1 LKATVNVLWESKAI
15 RFDSTTLR
23 QNKNVVNLK
32 PCWPDLKTD
41 RRRRGREHG
50 KAENQAVKRKSK
62 SWTGGYWR
70 TSKRGRFAYQKFFF
84 WKNRMVT
91 L

>member
-1 LKATVNVLWESKAI
+1 MLWESKAI

-23 QNKNVVNLK
+23 QNDNVVHVK

-50 KAENQAVKRKSK
+50 DTENQTVKSK
-62 SWTGGYWR
+62 SQNSMGGCWR
-70 TSKRGRFAYQKFFF
+70 TSKRGRFP
-84 WKNRMVT
+84 
-91 L
+91 